1 MVKCLP
7 VGKCVGE
14 YTNTATSRKYFDSR
28 LHVNASFAGFP
39 LNKQISKK
47 EELFN
52 AYRKLHD
59 VMQNI
64 SI

>member
-7 VGKCVGE
+7 VGKYIVKCVGE
-14 YTNTATSRKYFDSR
+14 YTNTAKYVDSR

-52 AYRKLHD
+52 ACIESF
-59 VMQNI
+59 MM
-64 SI
+64 